1 MTKQVA
7 LITGAYKGIGLE
19 IGRQLG
25 RSGIIVLLGAR
36 NKAKADAAARTLQE
50 EKIEAHGVEL
60 DVTNSGHIEAVAKR
74 IETEFG
80 KLDIL
85 VNNAGVYTDHLGNYM
100 DAIRASFEVNLF
112 GPQALTEALFPLLK
126 ASPAGRIVNQSS
138 ILGSLGTLLSN
149 PMYGERAVPA
159 YTTSKAA
166 LNAWTV
172 QLSLALQG
180 TMIKVNACHP
190 GWVKTDMGGD
200 SAPMEIHEGAESAVW
215 LATLPKD
222 GPTGGFFH
230 KKEQLPW

>member
-1 MTKQVA
+1 
-7 LITGAYKGIGLE
+7 
-19 IGRQLG
+19 
-25 RSGIIVLLGAR
+25 
-36 NKAKADAAARTLQE
+36 
-50 EKIEAHGVEL
+50 
-60 DVTNSGHIEAVAKR
+60 
-74 IETEFG
+74 
-80 KLDIL
+80 
-85 VNNAGVYTDHLGNYM
+85 
-100 DAIRASFEVNLF
+100 
-112 GPQALTEALFPLLK
+112 
-126 ASPAGRIVNQSS
+126 
-138 ILGSLGTLLSN
+138 
-149 PMYGERAVPA
+149 MYGERAVPA